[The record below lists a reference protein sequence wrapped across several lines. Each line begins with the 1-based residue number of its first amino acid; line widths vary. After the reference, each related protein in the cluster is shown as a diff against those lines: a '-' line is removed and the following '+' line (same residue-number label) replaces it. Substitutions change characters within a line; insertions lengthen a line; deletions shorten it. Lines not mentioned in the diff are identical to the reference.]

1 MQFRLFRIPIRV
13 SPFFLLIAAYIGYV
27 NRPAAVDDIVA
38 LVVTIPIVFF
48 AVLAHELG
56 HAFAGRSFGLEP
68 QIELHGFGGLTS
80 WRGQGRALTPWRSIF
95 VSFAGPLVGIALGV
109 PALAWSL
116 AATPDD
122 PLVDFTLT
130 MFVFVNLGWGILNLI
145 PMMPLDGGNIMA
157 SFFELFAK
165 GKGRIAARWVSLALS
180 AAILAWALATMNIW
194 ILVLV
199 GFMAYSNFRSLQ
211 AERQLA
217 DDMPLIDEL
226 RDVQKALE
234 RGDADEVIRRA
245 QALRAKATTPIV
257 RAELQ
262 NMLAWGMYLR
272 GDVDLARAALE
283 ETPKGRDPDPA
294 LYGAILLDLGH
305 ADEAIPP
312 LEAALARTGAAFV
325 DEKLARAL
333 ITTRKFDRAVAIY
346 SSSLGD
352 KASSEAITSVR
363 DAARAS
369 GNEEAATR
377 LDALL
382 TVKTPRPPA

>member
-1 MQFRLFRIPIRV
+1 
-13 SPFFLLIAAYIGYV
+13 
-27 NRPAAVDDIVA
+27 
-38 LVVTIPIVFF
+38 
-48 AVLAHELG
+48 
-56 HAFAGRSFGLEP
+56 
-68 QIELHGFGGLTS
+68 
-80 WRGQGRALTPWRSIF
+80 

-272 GDVDLARAALE
+272 GDVDFARAALE
-283 ETPKGRDPDPA
+283 SMPAGRPPDPA
-294 LYGAILLDLGH
+294 LYGAVLLDLGH
-305 ADEAIPP
+305 ADEAIGP
-312 LEAALARTGAAFV
+312 LEAALARTGARFV
-325 DEKLARAL
+325 DDKVARAL
-333 ITTRKFDRAVAIY
+333 IAARRFDRAVVIY

-352 KASSEAITSVR
+352 RASKESVTAVR
-363 DAARAS
+363 DAARAA
-369 GNEEAATR
+369 GHLDEATQ
-377 LDALL
+377 LD
-382 TVKTPRPPA
+382 TVLARAPR